1 MGPSDEKLMGRYA
14 AGDLLA
20 FRELYSRYEKRIY
33 NFFLRRL
40 GDPERAADLFQ
51 EAFLRLHRNRGRY
64 DSRRSF
70 AAWFYTI
77 ANNLV
82 RDEMRMRR
90 GIHFEAIEEEDSLP
104 ASSFAAPE
112 ESRAMTEI
120 REKVESA
127 LKMLP
132 ETQKEVLLLSRFEGL
147 SHREIA
153 GITGRSNVAV
163 RQLLYRALQNLRR
176 QLSDV

>member
-1 MGPSDEKLMGRYA
+1 MGLSDEKLMGRYA
-14 AGDLLA
+14 AGDLSA
-20 FRELYSRYEKRIY
+20 FSELFSRYEKRIY
-33 NFFLRRL
+33 NFFIRRL
-40 GDPERAADLFQ
+40 GNPDGAADLFQ
-51 EAFLRLHRNRGRY
+51 EAFLRLHRSRHRF
-64 DSRRSF
+64 DSRQSF

-104 ASSFAAPE
+104 ASSFATPE

-120 REKVESA
+120 REKVESC
-127 LKMLP
+127 LKKLP

-153 GITGRSNVAV
+153 TIIGRTEVAV